1 MRRCLTPVVFAASMS
16 LSLPALAQNCPP
28 GAWFCEQAE
37 VQTPPA
43 PAEAPAAR
51 RAQPAPPTTQA
62 DVDDDDD
69 DAAPAPP
76 PRAPSR
82 GAPPVVVYQP
92 APVAPSTRVIIIA
105 PGYGGGYYAPPPP
118 VARPVRRAVPPPAPA
133 PPPPKWHAKPTRW
146 GLNLR
151 VEGMMFGS
159 NSEAAKDSGMGGLGV
174 SLRYRP
180 SPYFAFDLGVDV
192 LSGTDFN
199 GFQRT
204 ETPVALSGM
213 LYLNPRS
220 PVQVY
225 FLGGMNFSH
234 AKVSSDFSSQLLSS
248 NNDGTFGAEYS
259 YFGGQAGGGLE
270 FRVSRHVALNIDL
283 VGFMRKRT
291 DDGRVPEF
299 ADPDKGTTN
308 SSGGALLRGGLTF
321 WW

>member
-1 MRRCLTPVVFAASMS
+1 MRRCLTPVVFAAAMS
-16 LSLPALAQNCPP
+16 LPLPALAQNCPP

-51 RAQPAPPTTQA
+51 RAQPAPPAAQA
-62 DVDDDDD
+62 DDDDDD
-69 DAAPAPP
+69 DAAPVAPP
-76 PRAPSR
+76 QAPAR

-105 PGYGGGYYAPPPP
+105 PGYGGGGYYAPPPP

-133 PPPPKWHAKPTRW
+133 PPPPKWHNKPTRW

-151 VEGMMFGS
+151 FEGMTFG
-159 NSEAAKDSGMGGLGV
+159 NNKAAAQDSGMMGVGL

-192 LSGTDFN
+192 LDGTDFN
-199 GFQRT
+199 GFLRT
-204 ETPVALSGM
+204 ETPLSLSGM
-213 LYLNPRS
+213 LYLNPRN

-225 FLGGMNFSH
+225 LLGGMNYSH
-234 AKVSSDFSSQLLSS
+234 AKVTSDFSSPLLSS
-248 NNDGTFGAEYS
+248 QGDGTFGAEYS
-259 YFGGQAGGGLE
+259 YFGGQAGAGLE
-270 FRVSRHVALNIDL
+270 FRLSRHVALNLDV

-291 DDGRVPEF
+291 DDGRIPEYS
-299 ADPDKGTTN
+299 DPEKGTTN